1 MGELIEVTSDK
12 MAVVCAPGNRA
23 EVEQLTHALL
33 KAIGEWRG
41 TVNPHNIADACVSV
55 IATVASCLP
64 AEMLQDMRDYTF
76 DAMTTAVDAIEEERS
91 TN

>member
-1 MGELIEVTSDK
+1 MDKIIEVTSTEVATVHAGD
-12 MAVVCAPGNRA
+12 NEA
-23 EVEQLTHALL
+23 EVAQLTCALL
-33 KAIGEWRG
+33 N
-41 TVNPHNIADACVSV
+41 TIAEGGVADAYSTMDACVSV
-55 IATVASCLP
+55 VATIASCLP